1 MSEVQMIRLEDYR
14 EIVGD
19 EVYYTIYNKMRTLYG
34 KHILHFNSTYTGG
47 GVAEIL
53 SSLVPLM
60 NDVGLDAGWRTVHG
74 NIDYYGITK
83 KFHNALQGEEINF
96 SEMKKNL
103 YVEVNRRFSAYTHI
117 NSHDFVLIHD
127 PQPLP
132 LIQFY
137 KKRQPW
143 IWRCHI
149 DLSAPNKVLWDYLK
163 MFILKYDLVIISSEK
178 YKSKDLPME
187 YRIIPPAIDP
197 LAHKNKDIPDSLI
210 AKTLKKNGIPTD
222 KPLITQISRFDKW
235 KDPIGVVEIFKRVK
249 EKVDCR
255 LVLCGNMATDDPE
268 GFSIF
273 GKIIKQANHLIESED
288 IILLTVESNILVN
301 ALQRVSSV
309 IIQKSLREGFGLTV
323 TEALWKEKPTVAS
336 NVGGIPLQIS
346 DGENGFLLE
355 SDDLDGFAEKI
366 VELLKNP
373 RLAAEMGKKGHE
385 TVKDK
390 FLVTRILSD
399 YLDLLNDINC

>member
-1 MSEVQMIRLEDYR
+1 MVRLEDYR
-14 EIVGD
+14 EMVGD
-19 EVYYTIYNKMRTLYG
+19 KVFYSIYNKMRKLYG
-34 KHILHFNSTYTGG
+34 KHILNFNSTYTGG

-60 NDVGLDAGWRTVHG
+60 NDVGLEAGWRTVHG
-74 NIDYYGITK
+74 NIDFYGITK

-96 SEMKKNL
+96 SEMKKKL
-103 YVEVNRRFSAYTHI
+103 FVEVNRRFSTYTHI
-117 NSHDFVLIHD
+117 NSHDFVLVHD

-132 LIQFY
+132 IIQFY
-137 KKRQPW
+137 KKKQPW

-149 DLSAPNKVLWDYLK
+149 DLSSPNKALWDYLK
-163 MFILKYDLVIISSEK
+163 TFILKYDMVIISSEK
-178 YKSKDLPME
+178 YKSKDLPMD

-197 LAHKNKDIPDSLI
+197 LTHKNKDISDSLI
-210 AKTLKKNGIPTD
+210 AQCLKKNGVPTD

-235 KDPIGVVEIFKRVK
+235 KDPIGVIEIFKRVR

-268 GFSIF
+268 GLSIF
-273 GKIIKQANHLIESED
+273 GKIIKKANHYIETGD

-301 ALQRVSSV
+301 ALQRVSAV

-355 SDDLDGFAEKI
+355 PDDLDGFAEKI
-366 VELLKNP
+366 VELIKKP
-373 RLAAEMGKKGHE
+373 DFAAEMGKKGHK
-385 TVKDK
+385 TVKEK
-390 FLVTRILSD
+390 FLITRILSD
-399 YLDLLNDINC
+399 YLDLLNDINQ